1 MLRPTLRDCYERTVT
16 PEQRFYV
23 IARNGFGAALVNAL
37 LNGAIGWGLTRGLPE
52 FPMWGTPG
60 VAVDLVF
67 TAFGI
72 TFGTCL
78 VVPLQT
84 KRDFQRG
91 LATLPA
97 LTPGVATL
105 LGRFPV
111 GLFRRA
117 LVLGALSIAVF
128 APPVLIALA
137 ASGAAAMGRVP
148 FVELKAAFSAIQGGI
163 VTPFIVLAILTDL
176 SRHGTAAGTFRL
188 R

>member
-1 MLRPTLRDCYERTVT
+1 MT
-16 PEQRFYV
+16 PKQRFYV
-23 IARNGFGAALVNAL
+23 VARNGLGAAFVNAA
-37 LNGAIGWGLTRGLPE
+37 LNGAIGWALTRGLSE
-52 FPMWGTPG
+52 FPIWRAPG

-78 VVPLQT
+78 ALPLQT

-91 LATLPA
+91 LVTLPE
-97 LTPGVATL
+97 LTPGVAGL
-105 LGRFPV
+105 LGRFPS

-117 LVLGALSIAVF
+117 VVLGAVSIPLF
-128 APPVLIALA
+128 APPVLVALA
-137 ASGAAAMGRVP
+137 ASGQAVMGRVP

-163 VTPFIVLAILTDL
+163 VTPFIVLAILSDL
-176 SRHGTAAGTFRL
+176 SGHGAAAGTFRL